1 MVETKITNEDASTR
15 PCNAVPRLASIFKG
29 LVGYLK
35 QFLLRCIHGLHLKA
49 RDTKEGVAEQASIL
63 FEEARTSRGDRPRM
77 LRIGMMEA
85 IS

>member
-29 LVGYLK
+29 LVGHLK
-35 QFLLRCIHGLHLKA
+35 QLLLRWIHGLHLKA
-49 RDTKEGVAEQASIL
+49 RDTKEGVVEQASVL
-63 FEEARTSRGDRPRM
+63 FEEVRASYGDRPRM
-77 LRIGMMEA
+77 LRIGMVEA